1 MKFKVIVFF
10 LQYILVPAI
19 IVPLISIKEN
29 SWFGMFGIGFYFI
42 GLFISKFKQWIFLP
56 IPFIFSIWYWYTY
69 GFIIRD
75 FVSIYF
81 LCLLLG
87 IFFNELK
94 KKMDRFF
101 SNELPEK
108 LNNLDFDAKVEELNR
123 QIEKYK
129 KEHPNEKVTQDLVE
143 KLRTDIFFD

>member
-56 IPFIFSIWYWYTY
+56 IPFIFSLWYWYTY
-69 GFIIRD
+69 GFGIRD

-101 SNELPEK
+101 SNDLPEK